1 MGSGGP
7 EGPSRWPK
15 ATSPP
20 QELEVG
26 GRRPPYLLVLN
37 IGLQYIVVQYIVIYS
52 KVQTEQSTLKYKRAH
67 CGALEYSPIHCGIV
81 QYINITEQ
89 YSTV

>member
-26 GRRPPYLLVLN
+26 GRRPPYLLVFSYLGQ
-37 IGLQYIVVQYIVIYS
+37 ILA
-52 KVQTEQSTLKYKRAH
+52 LKIFSM
-67 CGALEYSPIHCGIV
+67 GSLEIHFCCQV
-81 QYINITEQ
+81 L
-89 YSTV
+89 S